1 MRILLLLLIAIV
13 AGSAA
18 GSMYSW
24 FLVSEPLPLA
34 TATSNANDST
44 ATGAASP
51 APVPAGTGVRSVAT
65 EMPAVETDSRQGA
78 AGQQGVLGQQAQKS
92 DALRAEAEKAQPVT
106 ADAPPVAPAAAPTP
120 PVNRSA
126 VAAPAPAEPAKEG
139 TNYAFP
145 IGIGLITAI
154 LAYIVANRIVSNDI

>member
-34 TATSNANDST
+34 TATANANDST
-44 ATGAASP
+44 ASSAASP
-51 APVPAGTGVRSVAT
+51 TTVPAGSGVRSVAS
-65 EMPAVETDSRQGA
+65 EMPVETDSRQGA

-92 DALRAEAEKAQPVT
+92 DALRAEAEKAQPVGKCGGREISGGSSEHQLLQRFDEHRKGKSI
-106 ADAPPVAPAAAPTP
+106 AIAATVDTP
-120 PVNRSA
+120 LRV
-126 VAAPAPAEPAKEG
+126 
-139 TNYAFP
+139 
-145 IGIGLITAI
+145 
-154 LAYIVANRIVSNDI
+154 

>member
-44 ATGAASP
+44 ASSAASP
-51 APVPAGTGVRSVAT
+51 TTVPAGSGVRSVAS
-65 EMPAVETDSRQGA
+65 EMPVETDSRQGA

-106 ADAPPVAPAAAPTP
+106 ADAPPAAPAAAPQP

-126 VAAPAPAEPAKEG
+126 VAAPPPAAPAKEG
-139 TNYAFP
+139 TNYALP